1 MIRGLCLK
9 SLEVRR
15 YEMKESVVYQLSKN
29 FALRVIKLY
38 KYLTEEKREY
48 VISRQIYK
56 SGTSIGANL
65 AESRFA
71 QSDADYISKTKIALK
86 EANETLYWLELLHE
100 SEQMSTMEF
109 DSISNDIRTIIGT
122 LVNIVNKLEG
132 RK

>member
-1 MIRGLCLK
+1 
-9 SLEVRR
+9 
-15 YEMKESVVYQLSKN
+15 MKESVVYQLSKN